1 MTDIEKSYM
10 LLILT
15 QFKYL
20 KYMRFVVLCTFHYFQ
35 QQSNSCYKK
44 AETLDII
51 L

>member
-20 KYMRFVVLCTFHYFQ
+20 KYMRFVVSLHISLFPTAVQ
-35 QQSNSCYKK
+35 Q
-44 AETLDII
+44 L